1 LRGFITSSRSS
12 DALGEDWY
20 FDTMNLLLDR
30 WAPSH
35 VQFLRKKFLEA
46 TGEGEEELDKK
57 GFYSLFAELQDL
69 PTSVSE
75 SAFRMFDAD
84 GSGKLNFK
92 EFCCALALCCQL
104 MSSDD
109 EKIRFVFDMF
119 DTNDDG
125 LLSELEVQQLVEHG
139 IREDDKY
146 LPADEHLRQEAQH
159 RNWSRIAELKQELLG
174 NTSQPLSFD
183 RFYEWALRNMASLN
197 KLLCTFQL
205 VPAPQRE
212 RAVCEDIMLRNPA
225 LQEGCTWYCISHKW
239 LQVWKS
245 YTGWSL
251 PTRRRVASSHTLNAS
266 EGVRDRER
274 CHSGDSGVSLPLF
287 GTNVAARTDELFFGE
302 RPGYQTLPARPP
314 EIDNSD
320 LEGEHKGELKMNLVE
335 HLDFELIP
343 EEMWL
348 RLVEW
353 YGGGPALPR
362 KVICMGRDH
371 HMQVE
376 LYPALVLVVVA
387 GSDGKP
393 LPQFSRRFFI
403 SKQSTLDQTL
413 LMLAEKLSKP
423 VERSRLW
430 HRSKGEQ
437 WRLVPNPLLTMD
449 EFLEG
454 KGWDAGAF
462 LLETM
467 TEDSEWPRDR
477 RVDTEAEDLTEEAD
491 VNQSFE
497 VGDRVEAQGV
507 GTGQWLRG
515 TIVDVVLRQTAT
527 PSQVK
532 VHFDSTV
539 YKSDEWIN
547 TQRLAKLGTHT
558 ADPQDDR
565 GDGNHSTS
573 MSPGATGLQNLGNTC
588 FMNATLQ
595 CMANTPLLREYFLG
609 SQHLRESTERSK
621 SHSKGKLAQEFG
633 LVFLELWSGKSSVV
647 SPRNLKRTIDQF
659 APQFAGYEQHDAQ
672 EFMDFMLEGLHDD
685 LNRRGRSLSSKGSSR
700 AGSKSKLRKEQS
712 TPKLF
717 TAKPLLTRG
726 SRENTPRRVKA
737 VWKERGEEE
746 TGSHNSGP
754 SSDEMTANVEATEHV
769 VAESPWG
776 LRGGQENWTVT
787 GFFRATEVPDV
798 NRGPEPPVG
807 LPDPQHFVEVEQSS
821 IFAEVPTPRFE
832 DFAKADDLVP
842 SELKGDGDWQGIVE
856 ESPEE
861 NYSIPLEA
869 PPSKPKAPLPPK
881 RARWWSF
888 AWRRDGRA
896 LDLPLKDGDGDSP
909 PKEVRTE
916 SPLAGEDASASS
928 RLKTPSGSGAAVV
941 AARRREDGDSA
952 LQGVQESEDFVPEL
966 LTPQTT
972 SGRRSRSLF
981 GWRRRRED
989 EVPGSATPR
998 RRSKTPGTMT
1008 TLREEAEGSEE
1019 RPRAGGETQDD
1030 TGSRR
1035 FLWRGAPRERSTE
1048 AVASPEEG
1056 QRTHEGRPKDKD
1068 SLLPAFFRR
1077 ASRDRPRVPRHAG
1090 DSPPTDGI
1098 ATSPSEG
1105 QGTEACSPSED
1116 ASSKAATG
1124 GTGSA
1129 LPFFFRTP
1137 WSAKREASLTPSG
1150 NRPDSP
1156 REEGEQLMPLPG
1168 TADGQEA
1175 SRSPMSPS
1183 SDALFGHNESEVESE
1198 TKPSEDDLPDEEKAA
1213 LQWERYRAQNRSL
1226 IGDIFE
1232 GQLRSHLRCSCGH
1245 HSSTFEP
1252 SRYLS
1257 VPIPSNHMD
1266 RCELKV
1272 VFFPALASATDRP
1285 QLQRYT
1291 VAVPKSSTA
1300 KRLQLT
1306 LARKL
1311 PVSSVLLAEVYRSR
1325 IHRYL
1330 EPNLPLSDVRA
1341 DDELVAFEVQQNV
1354 EDLLDF
1360 QRKLMGIQQPQDS
1373 LDKTEVLLIQ
1383 VMHRHVVDV
1392 CRPDGDTWAQRREVF
1407 GMPFVMSAAS
1417 TWSYATLHE
1426 MLMIHAGRYL
1436 KPGESSSESQVPF
1449 VARIV
1454 NASGTTCGAC
1464 DRKNCTG
1471 CLLPKGHARLRLRA
1485 GLFASGTAKIYVAL
1499 DWVDSSLYHKE
1510 AYIDSIQD
1518 EVGAEATAE
1527 EAATDAE
1534 ASKLVPLSACIDA
1547 FAEAEELKV
1556 DNGNGV
1562 KCDKCKVEVDAT
1574 KKMDIWREPDVLV
1587 LHIKRFHFSGEHFEK
1602 ISTPV
1607 QVPLR
1612 ELDVRSW
1619 IGGPTGGS
1627 CTAYDLYGV
1636 VCHLGGMSGGH
1647 YTSYCMNEGGK
1658 EPKWFKF
1665 NDDSVSI
1672 VDLEQELPEISKQC
1686 YVLFYRKQAFSSSN
1700 LINYSSL

>member
-1 LRGFITSSRSS
+1 M
-12 DALGEDWY
+12 AL
-20 FDTMNLLLDR
+20 
-30 WAPSH
+30 
-35 VQFLRKKFLEA
+35 
-46 TGEGEEELDKK
+46 
-57 GFYSLFAELQDL
+57 
-69 PTSVSE
+69 
-75 SAFRMFDAD
+75 
-84 GSGKLNFK
+84 
-92 EFCCALALCCQL
+92 
-104 MSSDD
+104 
-109 EKIRFVFDMF
+109 
-119 DTNDDG
+119 
-125 LLSELEVQQLVEHG
+125 
-139 IREDDKY
+139 
-146 LPADEHLRQEAQH
+146 
-159 RNWSRIAELKQELLG
+159 
-174 NTSQPLSFD
+174 
-183 RFYEWALRNMASLN
+183 
-197 KLLCTFQL
+197 
-205 VPAPQRE
+205 E
-212 RAVCEDIMLRNPA
+212 RAR
-225 LQEGCTWYCISHKW
+225 Q
-239 LQVWKS
+239 
-245 YTGWSL
+245 
-251 PTRRRVASSHTLNAS
+251 
-266 EGVRDRER
+266 
-274 CHSGDSGVSLPLF
+274 
-287 GTNVAARTDELFFGE
+287 VAA
-302 RPGYQTLPARPP
+302 
-314 EIDNSD
+314 
-320 LEGEHKGELKMNLVE
+320 
-335 HLDFELIP
+335 
-343 EEMWL
+343 
-348 RLVEW
+348 
-353 YGGGPALPR
+353 
-362 KVICMGRDH
+362 
-371 HMQVE
+371 
-376 LYPALVLVVVA
+376 
-387 GSDGKP
+387 
-393 LPQFSRRFFI
+393 
-403 SKQSTLDQTL
+403 
-413 LMLAEKLSKP
+413 
-423 VERSRLW
+423 
-430 HRSKGEQ
+430 
-437 WRLVPNPLLTMD
+437 
-449 EFLEG
+449 
-454 KGWDAGAF
+454 
-462 LLETM
+462 
-467 TEDSEWPRDR
+467 
-477 RVDTEAEDLTEEAD
+477 
-491 VNQSFE
+491 
-497 VGDRVEAQGV
+497 
-507 GTGQWLRG
+507 
-515 TIVDVVLRQTAT
+515 
-527 PSQVK
+527 
-532 VHFDSTV
+532 
-539 YKSDEWIN
+539 
-547 TQRLAKLGTHT
+547 
-558 ADPQDDR
+558 
-565 GDGNHSTS
+565 
-573 MSPGATGLQNLGNTC
+573 
-588 FMNATLQ
+588 
-595 CMANTPLLREYFLG
+595 
-609 SQHLRESTERSK
+609 
-621 SHSKGKLAQEFG
+621 
-633 LVFLELWSGKSSVV
+633 
-647 SPRNLKRTIDQF
+647 
-659 APQFAGYEQHDAQ
+659 
-672 EFMDFMLEGLHDD
+672 
-685 LNRRGRSLSSKGSSR
+685 
-700 AGSKSKLRKEQS
+700 
-712 TPKLF
+712 
-717 TAKPLLTRG
+717 
-726 SRENTPRRVKA
+726 
-737 VWKERGEEE
+737 
-746 TGSHNSGP
+746 
-754 SSDEMTANVEATEHV
+754 
-769 VAESPWG
+769 
-776 LRGGQENWTVT
+776 
-787 GFFRATEVPDV
+787 
-798 NRGPEPPVG
+798 PPV
-807 LPDPQHFVEVEQSS
+807 
-821 IFAEVPTPRFE
+821 
-832 DFAKADDLVP
+832 
-842 SELKGDGDWQGIVE
+842 
-856 ESPEE
+856 
-861 NYSIPLEA
+861 
-869 PPSKPKAPLPPK
+869 
-881 RARWWSF
+881 
-888 AWRRDGRA
+888 
-896 LDLPLKDGDGDSP
+896 
-909 PKEVRTE
+909 EVRTE

-1019 RPRAGGETQDD
+1019 RPRGGAETQDD
-1030 TGSRR
+1030 AGSRR

-1105 QGTEACSPSED
+1105 QGTEVCSPSED

-1360 QRKLMGIQQPQDS
+1360 QRKLMGIQQPQDTIWNLDGCVLYRHRLTKGLVSDAEAAHGGRSILGLTLVGYAYLDGLSIPADATRAVEILQDTAHKGPLSSLPDKIGMLRGNAAAKCSLSYCFDSGLGVKADKTKATELLEESAAQGYATALFKLGCWHQYGRGGKVVNPDRAFELFNEAAKQGYPAAMNQLGLSFANGRGVAVDPAAAFSWYQRASDAGDADGTYHLALCYRDACGLPPGASTVLAERQVKTVELYQKSADLGQPQALFNLGCCFMNGTGVSRDAHKAVECYQKAIALGDMDAHVNMAKCLMTGEGVEANSAEAQRLLMVAADHGHPTGLSFAHFHKADS

-1407 GMPFVMSAAS
+1407 GMPFVVSAAS

-1436 KPGESSSESQVPF
+1436 KPGGSSSSESQVPF

-1562 KCDKCKVEVDAT
+1562 KCDKCKVAVDAT

>member
-1 LRGFITSSRSS
+1 M
-12 DALGEDWY
+12 AL
-20 FDTMNLLLDR
+20 
-30 WAPSH
+30 
-35 VQFLRKKFLEA
+35 
-46 TGEGEEELDKK
+46 
-57 GFYSLFAELQDL
+57 
-69 PTSVSE
+69 
-75 SAFRMFDAD
+75 
-84 GSGKLNFK
+84 
-92 EFCCALALCCQL
+92 
-104 MSSDD
+104 
-109 EKIRFVFDMF
+109 
-119 DTNDDG
+119 
-125 LLSELEVQQLVEHG
+125 
-139 IREDDKY
+139 
-146 LPADEHLRQEAQH
+146 
-159 RNWSRIAELKQELLG
+159 
-174 NTSQPLSFD
+174 
-183 RFYEWALRNMASLN
+183 
-197 KLLCTFQL
+197 
-205 VPAPQRE
+205 E
-212 RAVCEDIMLRNPA
+212 RAR
-225 LQEGCTWYCISHKW
+225 Q
-239 LQVWKS
+239 
-245 YTGWSL
+245 
-251 PTRRRVASSHTLNAS
+251 
-266 EGVRDRER
+266 
-274 CHSGDSGVSLPLF
+274 
-287 GTNVAARTDELFFGE
+287 VAA
-302 RPGYQTLPARPP
+302 
-314 EIDNSD
+314 
-320 LEGEHKGELKMNLVE
+320 
-335 HLDFELIP
+335 
-343 EEMWL
+343 
-348 RLVEW
+348 
-353 YGGGPALPR
+353 
-362 KVICMGRDH
+362 
-371 HMQVE
+371 
-376 LYPALVLVVVA
+376 
-387 GSDGKP
+387 
-393 LPQFSRRFFI
+393 
-403 SKQSTLDQTL
+403 
-413 LMLAEKLSKP
+413 
-423 VERSRLW
+423 
-430 HRSKGEQ
+430 
-437 WRLVPNPLLTMD
+437 
-449 EFLEG
+449 
-454 KGWDAGAF
+454 
-462 LLETM
+462 
-467 TEDSEWPRDR
+467 
-477 RVDTEAEDLTEEAD
+477 
-491 VNQSFE
+491 
-497 VGDRVEAQGV
+497 
-507 GTGQWLRG
+507 
-515 TIVDVVLRQTAT
+515 
-527 PSQVK
+527 
-532 VHFDSTV
+532 
-539 YKSDEWIN
+539 
-547 TQRLAKLGTHT
+547 
-558 ADPQDDR
+558 
-565 GDGNHSTS
+565 
-573 MSPGATGLQNLGNTC
+573 
-588 FMNATLQ
+588 
-595 CMANTPLLREYFLG
+595 
-609 SQHLRESTERSK
+609 
-621 SHSKGKLAQEFG
+621 
-633 LVFLELWSGKSSVV
+633 
-647 SPRNLKRTIDQF
+647 
-659 APQFAGYEQHDAQ
+659 
-672 EFMDFMLEGLHDD
+672 
-685 LNRRGRSLSSKGSSR
+685 
-700 AGSKSKLRKEQS
+700 
-712 TPKLF
+712 
-717 TAKPLLTRG
+717 
-726 SRENTPRRVKA
+726 
-737 VWKERGEEE
+737 
-746 TGSHNSGP
+746 
-754 SSDEMTANVEATEHV
+754 
-769 VAESPWG
+769 
-776 LRGGQENWTVT
+776 
-787 GFFRATEVPDV
+787 
-798 NRGPEPPVG
+798 PPV
-807 LPDPQHFVEVEQSS
+807 
-821 IFAEVPTPRFE
+821 
-832 DFAKADDLVP
+832 
-842 SELKGDGDWQGIVE
+842 
-856 ESPEE
+856 
-861 NYSIPLEA
+861 
-869 PPSKPKAPLPPK
+869 
-881 RARWWSF
+881 
-888 AWRRDGRA
+888 
-896 LDLPLKDGDGDSP
+896 
-909 PKEVRTE
+909 EVRTE

-1019 RPRAGGETQDD
+1019 RPRGGAETQDD
-1030 TGSRR
+1030 AGSRR

-1105 QGTEACSPSED
+1105 QGTEVCSPSED

-1360 QRKLMGIQQPQDS
+1360 QRKLMGIQQPQDTIWNLDGCVLYRHRLTKGLVSDAEAAHGGRSILGLTLVGYAYLDGLSIPADATRAVEILQDTAHKGPLSSLPDKIGMLRGYPAAMNQLGLSFANGRGVAVDPAAAFSWYQRASDAGDADGTYHLALCYRDACGLPPGASTVLAERQVKTVELYQKSADLGQPQALFNLGCCFMNGTGVSRDAHKAVECYQKAIALGDMDAHVNMAKCLMTGEGVEANSAEAQRLLMDS

-1407 GMPFVMSAAS
+1407 GMPFVVSAAS

-1436 KPGESSSESQVPF
+1436 KPGGSSSSESQVPF

-1562 KCDKCKVEVDAT
+1562 KCDKCKVAVDAT

>member
-1 LRGFITSSRSS
+1 
-12 DALGEDWY
+12 
-20 FDTMNLLLDR
+20 M
-30 WAPSH
+30 
-35 VQFLRKKFLEA
+35 
-46 TGEGEEELDKK
+46 
-57 GFYSLFAELQDL
+57 
-69 PTSVSE
+69 
-75 SAFRMFDAD
+75 
-84 GSGKLNFK
+84 
-92 EFCCALALCCQL
+92 LC
-104 MSSDD
+104 
-109 EKIRFVFDMF
+109 
-119 DTNDDG
+119 
-125 LLSELEVQQLVEHG
+125 
-139 IREDDKY
+139 
-146 LPADEHLRQEAQH
+146 
-159 RNWSRIAELKQELLG
+159 
-174 NTSQPLSFD
+174 
-183 RFYEWALRNMASLN
+183 
-197 KLLCTFQL
+197 
-205 VPAPQRE
+205 
-212 RAVCEDIMLRNPA
+212 NPV

-251 PTRRRVASSHTLNAS
+251 PTRRRVASSHALNAP
-266 EGVRDRER
+266 EPVRDRER
-274 CHSGDSGVSLPLF
+274 CFSGDSGVSLSLF
-287 GTNVAARTDELFFGE
+287 GTVAARTDELWGE
-302 RPGYQTLPARPP
+302 RAGGYQILSARPL

-343 EEMWL
+343 EQMWL

-362 KVICMGRDH
+362 KVICMGRDR

-387 GSDGKP
+387 GNDGKP
-393 LPQFSRRFFI
+393 VPQFSRRFFI

-477 RVDTEAEDLTEEAD
+477 PVDTEAEDLTEEAQ
-491 VNQSFE
+491 VGQSFE
-497 VGDRVEAQGV
+497 VGDRVEAQGA

-547 TQRLAKLGTHT
+547 TQRLAPLGTHT
-558 ADPQDDR
+558 VDPDNDR
-565 GDGNHSTS
+565 DGQSLSTECV
-573 MSPGATGLQNLGNTC
+573 PGATGLHNLGNTC

-595 CMANTPLLREYFLG
+595 CLANTPLLREYFLC
-609 SQHLRESTERSK
+609 SQHLRESNERSK
-621 SHSKGKLAQEFG
+621 SNSKGKLAQEFG
-633 LVFLELWSGKSSVV
+633 SVFLELWSAKSCVV
-647 SPRNLKRTIDQF
+647 SPRDLKRTIDQF

-672 EFMDFMLEGLHDD
+672 EFMDFLLEALHDD
-685 LNRRGRSLSSKGSSR
+685 LNRRARSFSSKGSSR

-726 SRENTPRRVKA
+726 SRESTPRRVKA

-754 SSDEMTANVEATEHV
+754 SDEMTANIDPEQVPA

-787 GFFRATEVPDV
+787 GIFRAAEAPDV
-798 NRGPEPPVG
+798 HKGPDPPVG
-807 LPDPQHFVEVEQSS
+807 LPDLQHYAEVEPNS
-821 IFAEVPTPRFE
+821 FVPEEVVASPRSPLSPHP
-832 DFAKADDLVP
+832 DDLVP
-842 SELKGDGDWQGIVE
+842 SELRGGDK
-856 ESPEE
+856 SPTTVQDGFED
-861 NYSIPLEA
+861 YSIPLEA
-869 PPSKPKAPLPPK
+869 PPSKPKAPVPAK
-881 RARWWSF
+881 GSRWWSF

-896 LDLPLKDGDGDSP
+896 LDLPLGAGKEGDGDSL
-909 PKEVRTE
+909 PKEAHTE
-916 SPLAGEDASASS
+916 SPLAGYESGSSSS
-928 RLKTPSGSGAAVV
+928 RVKTPSGSGAAVV
-941 AARRREDGDSA
+941 AARRREDSDPP

-966 LTPQTT
+966 LTPQT
-972 SGRRSRSLF
+972 SRRNRSLF

-989 EVPGSATPR
+989 EVPGGGTPR
-998 RRSKTPGTMT
+998 RRSKTPSTMT
-1008 TLREEAEGSEE
+1008 TLREEAEGSDE
-1019 RPRAGGETQDD
+1019 RPRAGMVEATQEDH
-1030 TGSRR
+1030 SSSLR
-1035 FLWRGAPRERSTE
+1035 FLWREGNAPRERSTE
-1048 AVASPEEG
+1048 ASASPQEEG
-1056 QRTHEGRPKDKD
+1056 QREGRAKDKD

-1077 ASRDRPRVPRHAG
+1077 ASRDRPRVPSHAG
-1090 DSPPTDGI
+1090 DSPPADGI
-1098 ATSPSEG
+1098 GTSLSEG
-1105 QGTEACSPSED
+1105 PGTEACSPSED
-1116 ASSKAATG
+1116 ASSKATPG
-1124 GTGSA
+1124 HTST
-1129 LPFFFRTP
+1129 LPFFFRAP
-1137 WSAKREASLTPSG
+1137 WSARREIFSSPAS
-1150 NRPDSP
+1150 RHEDP
-1156 REEGEQLMPLPG
+1156 REGEQLMPLPG

-1175 SRSPMSPS
+1175 SQPSRSPAVSPS
-1183 SDALFGHNESEVESE
+1183 SDVLFGQNESEVDE

-1245 HSSTFEP
+1245 NSSTFEP
-1252 SRYLS
+1252 CRYLS

-1272 VFFPALASATDRP
+1272 VFFPALASPRDRP
-1285 QLQRYT
+1285 QLVRYT
-1291 VAVPKSSTA
+1291 VAVPKSGTA
-1300 KRLQLT
+1300 KRLQMT

-1311 PVSSVLLAEVYRSR
+1311 PGSSVLLAEVYRSR

-1341 DDELVAFEVQQNV
+1341 DDELVAFEVQQNAQ
-1354 EDLLDF
+1354 DLLEF
-1360 QRKLMGIQQPQDS
+1360 QCKLMGIQQPQDYM
-1373 LDKTEVLLIQ
+1373 DEMEVLMIQ
-1383 VMHRHVVDV
+1383 VCHRHVVDV
-1392 CRPDGDTWAQRREVF
+1392 CRPDGNTWAQRREVF

-1426 MLMIHAGRYL
+1426 MLMIHARRYL
-1436 KPGESSSESQVPF
+1436 KPGRGDSLDGQVPF

-1464 DRKNCTG
+1464 DRTNCTG
-1471 CLLPKGHARLRLRA
+1471 CLLPKGSARLRLRA

-1499 DWVDSSLYHKE
+1499 DWVDSSVYHKE
-1510 AYIDSIQD
+1510 GYSEYLESVRD
-1518 EVGAEATAE
+1518 EGGAEASPE

-1534 ASKLVPLSACIDA
+1534 ASKLVPLSACIDT
-1547 FAEAEELKV
+1547 FAESEELKE
-1556 DNGNGV
+1556 V
-1562 KCDKCKVEVDAT
+1562 KCDKCKVAVDAT
-1574 KKMDIWREPDVLV
+1574 KKMDIWREPDLLV

-1602 ISTPV
+1602 ITTPV

-1619 IGGPTGGS
+1619 MGGPTGGS

-1636 VCHLGGMSGGH
+1636 VCHRGGMSGGH

-1658 EPKWFKF
+1658 EPKWFKY
-1665 NDDSVSI
+1665 NDDCVSI